1 MNNCK
6 TCILS
11 WMLRHPELIM
21 FKKCQTCGYC
31 EVDEEM
37 IKRYPHISPRHR
49 RDGTLAPIPSSHDKK
64 EELYW
69 ATSLCKVPNSEEPQS

>member
-37 IKRYPHISPRHR
+37 IKRYPHINRFAR
-49 RDGTLAPIPSSHDKK
+49 YDGTIAPSRLEDKK
-64 EELYW
+64 EEQLDS
-69 ATSLCKVPNSEEPQS
+69 TSSRKE